1 MNSVPISKPDAAK
14 WLAYGLL
21 VLLAGLFSLPF
32 LWTLS
37 TALKSQQE
45 LYSWPPV
52 WVPQQL
58 NWQQVVDAWQAQDF
72 NRYLKNSLIVASVST
87 VGQVFSSSLVAF
99 GFARFEFRGR
109 DVLFMLVLASMM
121 IPWDV
126 TMIPQYLQFN
136 YLGWINSLKA
146 LIIPN
151 FFAAPF
157 YIFLLRQYLLG
168 IPKELDDAARMD
180 GANPWQIY
188 SRIHLP
194 LMLPALILVGTFQF
208 LASWNDYLGPL
219 IFINDQSN
227 YTLPLGLAQFK
238 GLHESQLTAIAA
250 ITLVLC
256 IPPLLLFFLA
266 QRYIMEG
273 TQDGAV
279 KG

>member
-1 MNSVPISKPDAAK
+1 MQALRHSILYPRL
-14 WLAYGLL
+14 LAYLL
-21 VLLAGLFSLPF
+21 LIVLALLFLLPF
-32 LWTLS
+32 IWTLS

-52 WVPQQL
+52 WIPAQS
-58 NWQQVVDAWQAQDF
+58 NWQQFALAWQTQDF
-72 NRYLKNSLIVASVST
+72 NLYLKNSLLVASLST
-87 VGQVFSSSLVAF
+87 LGQVFSSSMVAF
-99 GFARFEFRGR
+99 GFARFEFKGR
-109 DVLFMLVLASMM
+109 DLLFMLVLASMM

-126 TMIPQYLQFN
+126 TMIPQYMQFN
-136 YLGWINSLKA
+136 YLGWINTLKP
-146 LIIPN
+146 LIVPN

-180 GANPWQIY
+180 GATAWQLY
-188 SRIHLP
+188 YRIHLP
-194 LMLPALILVGTFQF
+194 LMLPALILVATFQF

-219 IFINDQSN
+219 IFLNDQSN
-227 YTLPLGLAQFK
+227 YTLPLALAQFK

-250 ITLVLC
+250 ITLLLC
-256 IPPLLLFFLA
+256 LPPLILFFLA

-273 TQDGAV
+273 TQDGAI

>member
-1 MNSVPISKPDAAK
+1 MNSVQISKPDAAK

-58 NWQQVVDAWQAQDF
+58 NWQQFVDAWQAQDF

-136 YLGWINSLKA
+136 SLGWINSLKA

>member
-1 MNSVPISKPDAAK
+1 MQALRHSILYPRL
-14 WLAYGLL
+14 LAYLL
-21 VLLAGLFSLPF
+21 LIALALLFLLPF
-32 LWTLS
+32 IWTLS

-52 WVPQQL
+52 WIPAQW
-58 NWQQVVDAWQAQDF
+58 NWQQFALAWQAQDF
-72 NRYLKNSLIVASVST
+72 NLYLKNSLLVASLST
-87 VGQVFSSSLVAF
+87 LGQVFSSSMVAF
-99 GFARFEFRGR
+99 GFARFEFKGR
-109 DVLFMLVLASMM
+109 DLLFMLVLASMM

-126 TMIPQYLQFN
+126 TMIPQYMQFN
-136 YLGWINSLKA
+136 YLGWINTLKP
-146 LIIPN
+146 LIVPN

-180 GANPWQIY
+180 GATAWQLY
-188 SRIHLP
+188 YRIHLP
-194 LMLPALILVGTFQF
+194 LMLPALILVATFQF

-219 IFINDQSN
+219 IFLNDQSN
-227 YTLPLGLAQFK
+227 YTLPLALAQFK

-250 ITLVLC
+250 ITLLLC
-256 IPPLLLFFLA
+256 LPPLILFFLA

-273 TQDGAV
+273 TQDGAI

>member
-1 MNSVPISKPDAAK
+1 MKPVQILKPELLK
-14 WLAYGLL
+14 WLAYALL
-21 VLLAGLFSLPF
+21 VILACLFALPF
-32 LWTLS
+32 LWTIS

-52 WVPQQL
+52 WIPQQL
-58 NWQQVVDAWQAQDF
+58 NWQQVVDAWYAQDF
-72 NRYLKNSLIVASVST
+72 NRYLKNSLIVASLST

-99 GFARFEFRGR
+99 GFARFEFKGR
-109 DVLFMLVLASMM
+109 DYLFMLVLASMM

-126 TMIPQYLQFN
+126 TMIPQYMQFN

-146 LIIPN
+146 LIVPN

-194 LMLPALILVGTFQF
+194 LMAPALILVATFQF

-250 ITLVLC
+250 ITLILC
-256 IPPLLLFFLA
+256 LPPLLLFFLA

-273 TQDGAV
+273 TQDGAL